1 MSEQKQIAL
10 TPINISQVK
19 DTSTLVMTL
28 VDKLSDSLENYNLDE
43 NNIIDYV
50 VRIMTLVESNKTL
63 SGFEKKA
70 VVIVVLT
77 RLVDKSSRLSDES
90 KTHLKTII
98 RVVVPGVIEGIVNAT
113 KGLLSINKTVEE
125 ATKKACWC
133 FF

>member
-1 MSEQKQIAL
+1 MSEQKEIAL
-10 TPINISQVK
+10 PPINISQVK
-19 DTSTLVMTL
+19 GTSTLIMSL
-28 VDKLSDSLENYNLDE
+28 VDKLSESLDNYTLDE

-70 VVIVVLT
+70 VVIEVLT

-90 KTHLKTII
+90 KSHLKTII

-113 KGLLSINKTVEE
+113 KGLLAINKKVEE
-125 ATKKACWC
+125 VSKKVCWC
-133 FF
+133 LF